1 MEELIKK
8 IRTDLR
14 LSMNGVV
21 STSMREK
28 GLNYRMNFGVNITA
42 LRVMAKKYTPDK
54 ELAAKLWRQDVR
66 ELKILATMLNPVSDF
81 TLEDAQQWVKEI
93 PNQEIR
99 EQVCMNLFQELVY
112 ADELVSKWIQS
123 ADDEIRT
130 TGYWLFVRL
139 LMNQKTKLNDQKKE
153 EIVDKA
159 ILDVENSSFFLN
171 KAALEALKRVGRKN
185 QSLADKVLEKF
196 SDYKNADDLEKREIY
211 DSLMFEF
218 ELFRDK

>member
-1 MEELIKK
+1 
-8 IRTDLR
+8 
-14 LSMNGVV
+14 
-21 STSMREK
+21 
-28 GLNYRMNFGVNITA
+28 
-42 LRVMAKKYTPDK
+42 
-54 ELAAKLWRQDVR
+54 
-66 ELKILATMLNPVSDF
+66 
-81 TLEDAQQWVKEI
+81 
-93 PNQEIR
+93 
-99 EQVCMNLFQELVY
+99 MNLFQELVY

>member
-1 MEELIKK
+1 MDELIKK

-28 GLNYRMNFGVNITA
+28 GLNYRMNFGVNIPA

-54 ELAAKLWRQDVR
+54 ELAYKLWREDVR
-66 ELKILATMLNPVSDF
+66 ELKILATMLNPVSEF
-81 TLEDAQQWVKEI
+81 TLDDAQQWVKEI

-99 EQVCMNLFQELVY
+99 EQVCMNLFQKLDC

-123 ADDEIRT
+123 ADDEVRT

-139 LMNQKTKLNDQKKE
+139 LMIQKSKLNDQKKE

-185 QSLADKVLEKF
+185 QSLADKVLDKL

-211 DSLMFEF
+211 DSLTFEF
-218 ELFRDK
+218 ELFREK